1 MRWRFIASSLAT
13 VIAVAF
19 ANPAP
24 ALAAAPATQA
34 EWSQAV
40 QRRITSRLD
49 FPREAQDIKGPVRVS
64 LKITVRRDGT
74 IDDIEVAR
82 SSGNDAVDKATVGMV
97 WRAGPLPAF
106 SADMPEAK
114 TSLML
119 PVRFQQEDSDPPA
132 PVPRRYV
139 DPATGFGATV
149 STPLQITAA
158 RAPGKYDAL
167 IEISNPAG
175 FPPMA
180 PGAKFLCRAGFNAAQ
195 PGAANT
201 KPSQAMQALEAQ
213 AAAATRQ
220 QRKLRGEIEQIDAFD
235 LNGVRG
241 IEYLVAPGT
250 GPGHE
255 ETRQYIA
262 ELNRPEGRIRLSCA
276 TTRDAMPNALEPFR
290 QIRNGL
296 DVNRR

>member
-1 MRWRFIASSLAT
+1 MRWRFLASSLAT
-13 VIAVAF
+13 VIAVAL
-19 ANPAP
+19 AQPTP

-49 FPREAQDIKGPVRVS
+49 FPREARDITGPVRVS

-74 IDDIEVAR
+74 IDDIAVAR

-119 PVRFQQEDSDPPA
+119 PVRFQQEESDPPA
-132 PVPRRYV
+132 PAPRRYV

-149 STPLQITAA
+149 SAPWQIAAA
-158 RAPGKYDAL
+158 RAPGKVDAL
-167 IEISNPAG
+167 IEISNPEG
-175 FPPMA
+175 FPPLA
-180 PGAKFLCRAGFNAAQ
+180 PGARFLCRAGFTATQPDAA
-195 PGAANT
+195 
-201 KPSQAMQALEAQ
+201 KPKTPQTLQALEAQ
-213 AAAATRQ
+213 AAAATRR
-220 QRKLRGEIEQIDAFD
+220 QRKLRGDIEQIDTFE

-241 IEYLVAPGT
+241 IESLVAPGT

-255 ETRQYIA
+255 DTRQYIA
-262 ELNRPEGRIRLSCA
+262 EWNRPEGHIRLTCA
-276 TTRDAMPNALEPFR
+276 TTRDAMPNALDPFR
-290 QIRNGL
+290 KIRDGL
-296 DVNRR
+296 SVNQR

>member
-1 MRWRFIASSLAT
+1 MRWRFLASSLAT

-19 ANPAP
+19 ASP

-49 FPREAQDIKGPVRVS
+49 FPREARDIKGPVRVS

-74 IDDIEVAR
+74 IDDIAVER

-106 SADMPEAK
+106 AADMPQAK

-119 PVRFQQEDSDPPA
+119 PVRFQLEDSDPPA
-132 PVPRRYV
+132 PVPRRYG
-139 DPATGFGATV
+139 DPATGFGVTV
-149 STPLQITAA
+149 ASPWQIAPV
-158 RAPGKYDAL
+158 REPGKYDAL
-167 IEISNPAG
+167 IEITNPGG
-175 FPPMA
+175 FPPVA
-180 PGAKFLCRAGFNAAQ
+180 PGARFLCRAGFNAAQ
-195 PGAANT
+195 PGAAKAKALPT
-201 KPSQAMQALEAQ
+201 TQALEAQ
-213 AAAATRQ
+213 AAAAMRR
-220 QRKLRGEIEQIDAFD
+220 QRKLRGEIEQIDTFD

-255 ETRQYIA
+255 ETRQYLA
-262 ELNRPEGRIRLSCA
+262 ELNRPEGRIRLRCA
-276 TTRDAMPNALEPFR
+276 TTRDAMPNAMESFR
-290 QIRNGL
+290 EIRNGL
-296 DVNRR
+296 GVDRR